1 MFNFLNLKTMKNL
14 LKLPKAIFYIVF
26 VFLIFFVSCSSDSSD
41 DTIQEEQEEM
51 EEQTDTDYNIS
62 GILSKFEGTG
72 LSYAVNGNT
81 VTFTTANLP
90 NHTSPYWPTDNPLYA
105 DYNGTNS
112 NFNKNPNE
120 IAEQNIVFTI
130 TLTPTEASNKQ
141 ATEMGPIGISR
152 NGVVFFNQ
160 YAAEGAPLTNE
171 INSFDQYLGH
181 PTGRSQYHYHIEPT
195 YLTEQFGEDAF
206 LGLLADGFPVYGP
219 VENGTTITNSDLDIY
234 HGHTGPTTD
243 FPEGI
248 YHYHVTSED
257 PYINGNGYFGTPG
270 NISR

>member
-1 MFNFLNLKTMKNL
+1 MKL
-14 LKLPKAIFYIVF
+14 LKFPLQLIF
-26 VFLIFFVSCSSDSSD
+26 VFIIIIAACSSNANDKDIADEGS
-41 DTIQEEQEEM
+41 EEKSY
-51 EEQTDTDYNIS
+51 DIS

-81 VTFTTANLP
+81 VTFTTADLP
-90 NHTSPYWPTDNPLYA
+90 NHESPYWPIDHPLYEE
-105 DYNGTNS
+105 YNGTNS
-112 NFNKNPNE
+112 NFRKNPNE

-130 TLTPTEASNKQ
+130 TLNPKEATNKQ
-141 ATEMGPIGISR
+141 ATPLGPIGISR

-160 YAAEGAPLTNE
+160 YAGPDQPLTNE

-181 PTGRSQYHYHIEPT
+181 PTGRNQYHYHIEPT
-195 YLTEQFGEDAF
+195 YLTEKFGEDAF

-219 VENGTTITNSDLDIY
+219 VENGEIITNNDLDIY
-234 HGHTGPTTD
+234 HGHTSVTPD
-243 FPEGI
+243 FPDGI
-248 YHYHVTSED
+248 YHYHITSED